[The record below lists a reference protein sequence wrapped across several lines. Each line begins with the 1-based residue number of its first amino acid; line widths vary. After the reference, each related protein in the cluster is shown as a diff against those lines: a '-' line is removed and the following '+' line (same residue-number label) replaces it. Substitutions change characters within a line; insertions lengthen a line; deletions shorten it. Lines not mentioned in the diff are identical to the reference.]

1 MSALLS
7 ARVIFRTWQTPLL
20 KSLKIQ
26 NTQEIKRTLFY
37 STKQDKT
44 CKFSRKSSFSTFLSC
59 FVQLKSVLLISCV
72 FWIFFSEHL
81 QSTLFQIFFFSS
93 FCLALVEDVIGAFFN
108 SLSVL
113 ETARW
118 ALKPVNKLGVQSR
131 PCPLL
136 LCNIPSSSLVLTY
149 EI

>member
-81 QSTLFQIFFFSS
+81 QSTLFQIFFSLLS
-93 FCLALVEDVIGAFFN
+93 LSTAAHVVGDTALVCMTIYIQMWGNGCTCYLLTRYGVN
-108 SLSVL
+108 LRLSA
-113 ETARW
+113 T
-118 ALKPVNKLGVQSR
+118 VQWHHSG
-131 PCPLL
+131 C
-136 LCNIPSSSLVLTY
+136 
-149 EI
+149 